1 MAYQRRTRLTV
12 GDRVKGCQAVLFG
25 QGPNGFLAAKDA
37 AIKPKDLEGKDRET
51 APSLLSK
58 TRFLSFKSDF
68 YGKDSHSSN
77 QIQPCHAVFSL
88 RTRYSASIRLCQ
100 GGGRNREF
108 SISID

>member
-1 MAYQRRTRLTV
+1 MAL
-12 GDRVKGCQAVLFG
+12 
-25 QGPNGFLAAKDA
+25 LAAKDA

-51 APSLLSK
+51 GAKFVVKDTFL
-58 TRFLSFKSDF
+58 LSFKSDF

>member
-51 APSLLSK
+51 GAKFVVKDTFSVRIPKIQYFVYCITVYLSRQVFRRDFPKKSL
-58 TRFLSFKSDF
+58 
-68 YGKDSHSSN
+68 
-77 QIQPCHAVFSL
+77 
-88 RTRYSASIRLCQ
+88 IR
-100 GGGRNREF
+100 E
-108 SISID
+108 

>member
-51 APSLLSK
+51 GAKFVVKDTFSVVQK
-58 TRFLSFKSDF
+58 RFLLQLKWVSTSKDARMTKS
-68 YGKDSHSSN
+68 
-77 QIQPCHAVFSL
+77 
-88 RTRYSASIRLCQ
+88 R
-100 GGGRNREF
+100 
-108 SISID
+108 